1 MRKND
6 KSQPVLVRSSLEELL
21 QRLDATRRGANRD
34 DRKTR
39 RHSLRWHLLDSA
51 PSLTN
56 KLTPNASRVPRK
68 IDARTVRGSGELTL
82 ESGIMEQTHL
92 TGSFEK
98 PKIFV
103 LNGRM

>member
-34 DRKTR
+34 DRKTS
-39 RHSLRWHLLDSA
+39 RHSLRRHLLDSA

-56 KLTPNASRVPRK
+56 KLAPIASRLPRK
-68 IDARTVRGSGELTL
+68 IDARTMRGSGESAL
-82 ESGIMEQTHL
+82 ESGIMWQTHL

-98 PKIFV
+98 PQDFC
-103 LNGRM
+103 